1 MPYARPTLTQIIG
14 QVNGDIQT
22 GLVGTD
28 PLLRFSA
35 LQILG
40 TALAGLANEQYG
52 YTDYVAQ
59 QAVPFTATGE
69 YLAAWAAL
77 KNIFRE
83 AATQAGAV
91 TPGQITFA
99 AANVTPALQ
108 IQVGTTITRGDGVQY
123 VTTALATASSGSIT
137 VSAEAVA
144 DPTGLT
150 GAFGNC
156 AIGTV
161 MTLGTSIA
169 GITSTGSVTTAFTG
183 GADLEGDTSLR
194 ARMLAAFQNPPQGGA
209 ASDYPEWAL
218 AVNGVTRAWCNPNGF
233 GAGTVVV
240 YAMLDSAESAYNGF
254 PQGTNGVATGE
265 WRGVAA
271 TGDQLTIA
279 SYIYPLRPATALVY
293 VCAPTQNTV
302 NFTISGTGSW
312 SSATK
317 ALVTAAI
324 QGVFVMYGNPIGPST
339 GNLQPTTSGT
349 INLSYIESAIAA
361 ITGTPGFVITTPTG
375 NITGPLGSLPVLG
388 NITWA
393 S

>member
-1 MPYARPTLTQIIG
+1 MPYSRPTLSSLIQ

-22 GLVGTD
+22 GLLGTD

-52 YTDYVAQ
+52 YTDFVAQ

-77 KNIFRE
+77 KNIYRE
-83 AATQAGAV
+83 AATQAGAS
-91 TPGQITFA
+91 TPGQITFP
-99 AANVTPALQ
+99 AANTTPALQ
-108 IQVGTTITRGDGVQY
+108 IPAGTTITRGDGVQY
-123 VTTALATASSGSIT
+123 VTTALATALGGSIV

-156 AIGTV
+156 AVGTV

-183 GADLEGDTSLR
+183 GADLESDTSLR

-209 ASDYPEWAL
+209 TSDYIEWAL
-218 AVNGVTRAWCNPNGF
+218 AINGVTRAWCNPNGF

-240 YAMLDSAESAYNGF
+240 YAMLDNAESGNNGF
-254 PQGTNGVATGE
+254 PVGSNGVATNE
-265 WRGVAA
+265 WRGVQA

-279 SYIYPLRPATALVY
+279 NYIYALRPATALVY
-293 VCAPTQNTV
+293 ICAPTQNVV
-302 NFTISGTGSW
+302 NFTISGASGFST
-312 SSATK
+312 ATK
-317 ALVTAAI
+317 ALIAATI
-324 QGVFVMYGNPIGPST
+324 QGIFVMYGNPIGPSS
-339 GNLQPTTSGT
+339 GNAAPTTSGT
-349 INLSYIESAIAA
+349 VDLSYIESAV
-361 ITGTPGFVITTPTG
+361 GTISGTQGFVITTPSG
-375 NITGPLGSLPVLG
+375 NITGALGALPVLG
-388 NITWA
+388 TITWNP
-393 S
+393 